1 MATRRQPLIA
11 GPLVPGALAA
21 TLLVA
26 VALTAFSALWLNA
39 PAIHWRGSVA
49 G

>member
-1 MATRRQPLIA
+1 MATRRQPLSA

-26 VALTAFSALWLNA
+26 VALTAFSAMAECAGDPLA
-39 PAIHWRGSVA
+39 GSLA